1 MILEPSFAGME
12 ATSMTDSA
20 QNQIGQNGFAILA
33 AVFSEDAVDQILADF
48 SATLND
54 HLEHSESILAR
65 SGAVYAARNVLE
77 VFPPT
82 ADIWQTPC
90 LLKLVGEILGRDVG
104 LVRVLYFDKP
114 PDRTWTLPWHKDLT
128 ITVRRPTGNA
138 AEQFKIRDKA
148 GVPHIDAPLEVLESM
163 LTLRLHLDEVT
174 SENGPLKVVTGS
186 HRSGK
191 RLTLDDGPQK
201 TICVNRG
208 DVLAMRPLVS
218 HSSARSVA
226 GTARHRRIL
235 HFEFSGTPQL
245 PYGLQWYRFIR
256 PVL

>member
-1 MILEPSFAGME
+1 
-12 ATSMTDSA
+12 MTDSA
-20 QNQIGQNGFAILA
+20 QDQIEQNGFAILA
-33 AVFSEDAVDQILADF
+33 AVFGDDVVDQILSQLSVIMD
-48 SATLND
+48 D
-54 HLEHSESILAR
+54 RMEHSESIRAR

-77 VFPPT
+77 VFPPA
-82 ADIWQTPC
+82 ADIWQTPR
-90 LLKLVGEILGRDVG
+90 LLQVIGETLGPDFG

-148 GVPHIDAPLEVLESM
+148 GVPHVDAPLEVLESM

-226 GTARHRRIL
+226 GTTRHRRIL
-235 HFEFSGTPQL
+235 HFEFSGTLQL
-245 PYGLQWYRFIR
+245 PHGLQWYRFIR
-256 PVL
+256 PVI